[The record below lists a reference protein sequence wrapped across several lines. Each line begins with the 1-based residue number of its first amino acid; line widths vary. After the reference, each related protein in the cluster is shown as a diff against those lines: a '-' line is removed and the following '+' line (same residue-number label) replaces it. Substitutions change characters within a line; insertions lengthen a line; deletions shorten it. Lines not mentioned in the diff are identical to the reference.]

1 MFNVKKFSIICD
13 LDGRILSFDYK
24 CEKFF
29 CLLKQ
34 NVLGMER
41 IYNLIHPNFVID
53 FIDNFNFFKNSFLTS
68 YKIDVILVN
77 FVQKSLVFKKRMN
90 GKFITVEFFDSII
103 SLNKS
108 KKKIFDLINI
118 IFRSKFTLGSILPF
132 FFSFFVSL
140 ENFDEYSLFIT
151 LILFLAL
158 YFFHVAA
165 NTFNDYFD
173 WKSGRDKSN
182 VDYVLFSTGGSR
194 AIDLKLISEKNML
207 FLSILSLFAVV
218 VFGIIIIYLRGL
230 LILYLGLIGFF
241 CVYFY
246 SAPPIHLASRYG
258 LGELMHIICLGPIM
272 TYGCTY
278 ALTSISNFNYFIL
291 GFPFG
296 FLITCCLLLNE
307 VPDAKFDKLS
317 KKFNLVVILGLN
329 RIPYLFVF
337 LLLFAFLIILLYA
350 LFLNYICFISV
361 FIIFPYFLSGISDVF
376 KLSSCRSYIHKACAF
391 SFNIYLYSGLVLI
404 CSLILNSLIFFNPW

>member
-1 MFNVKKFSIICD
+1 MLNVKKFSIICD
-13 LDGRILSFDYK
+13 LDGRILSFNYK

-41 IYNLIHPNFVID
+41 IYNLVHPNFVVD
-53 FIDNFNFFKNSFLTS
+53 FIDKLNFFKNGSLKS
-68 YKIDVILVN
+68 YKIDVILIN
-77 FVQKSLVFKKRMN
+77 SSQKSLVFKKRMN
-90 GKFITVEFFDSII
+90 GKFIIVEFFDSLVN
-103 SLNKS
+103 LNKS
-108 KKKIFDLINI
+108 KIKILDSINI

-132 FFSFFVSL
+132 FFSFFVSV
-140 ENFDEYSLFIT
+140 ENFDENSLFIT

-207 FLSILSLFAVV
+207 VLAILSLFI
-218 VFGIIIIYLRGL
+218 VFILGIIIIYLRGF

-278 ALTSISNFNYFIL
+278 ALTGVSNFDYFIL

-307 VPDAKFDKLS
+307 VPDSKFDKLS
-317 KKFNLVVILGLN
+317 KKFNLVVVLGLN
-329 RIPYLFVF
+329 RIAYVFVF
-337 LLLFAFLIILLYA
+337 LLLFAFFIILLYA
-350 LFLNYICFISV
+350 LFLNYIFFISI
-361 FIIFPYFLSGISDVF
+361 FIIIPYFLNGISNVF
-376 KLSSCRSYIHKACAF
+376 KLNLCRSYIHMACVF
-391 SFNIYLYSGLVLI
+391 SFNIYLYVGLILI
-404 CSLILNSLIFFNPW
+404 CSLILNSLIFLNPW